1 MKFVQLR
8 SFTNYFEAHIVMGS
22 LQEENIA
29 CWLKDEYS
37 VTIDPLLLNAIG
49 GIKLMVPEAQ
59 AERAWEIL
67 QEFEKNKAE

>member
-1 MKFVQLR
+1 MKFIQLR
-8 SFTNYFEAHIVMGS
+8 SFDNYFEAHIVMGS
-22 LQEENIA
+22 LQDQNIT

-59 AERAWEIL
+59 AERAWTIL
-67 QEFEKNKAE
+67 QEMQNNDAE